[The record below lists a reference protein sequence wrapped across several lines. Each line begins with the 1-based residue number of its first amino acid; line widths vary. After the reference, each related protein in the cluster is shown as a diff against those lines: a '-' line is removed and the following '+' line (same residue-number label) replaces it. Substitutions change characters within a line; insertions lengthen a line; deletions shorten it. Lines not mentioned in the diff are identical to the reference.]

1 VRWDAVWYLQIAQHG
16 YQTAREAAFYP
27 LYPIAMRGLSW
38 MTGSLVT
45 SGLLISFVGCM
56 VGLVIVKKLAE
67 LELGE
72 RTATVTVQLLAFSPV
87 AFYLTAVYTEGLFLA
102 LSTGTLYAAR
112 RGRWATAGMLGGLAA
127 ITRVTGVVLIVPVL
141 LLFFYGPRGDRPA
154 SGRKGWTP
162 RYRFTPAVLWSALIP
177 AAALGFAAYLSL
189 RGFGAA
195 GSITAQQQ
203 YSGHRFV
210 VPLVGVWQGIVA
222 ASHQFGLELSGLGS
236 TGLAKQ
242 AVFQL
247 GVLTLSVLALA
258 TTFRR
263 LPFAYSAY
271 ALAGL
276 LLVLST
282 PTSWDPLRGLARYVT
297 LLIPVWMGAASWAVE
312 HRAVRRLLIGSA
324 ALLCLLTLQFATWHM
339 VGAAAV

>member
-1 VRWDAVWYLQIAQHG
+1 
-16 YQTAREAAFYP
+16 
-27 LYPIAMRGLSW
+27 
-38 MTGSLVT
+38 
-45 SGLLISFVGCM
+45 
-56 VGLVIVKKLAE
+56 
-67 LELGE
+67 
-72 RTATVTVQLLAFSPV
+72 
-87 AFYLTAVYTEGLFLA
+87 
-102 LSTGTLYAAR
+102 
-112 RGRWATAGMLGGLAA
+112 MLGGLAA
-127 ITRVTGVVLIVPVL
+127 ITRVTGIVLIVPVL
-141 LLFFYGPRGDRPA
+141 LLFFYGPRGDRPE
-154 SGRKGWTP
+154 SGRQGWVP

-177 AAALGFAAYLSL
+177 LAALGFAGYLSL
-189 RGFGAA
+189 RGYGAG
-195 GSITAQQQ
+195 GSIAAQQQ

-210 VPLVGVWQGIVA
+210 IPLVGAWQGILA

-282 PTSWDPLRGLARYVT
+282 PTSWDPLRGLARYAT
-297 LLIPVWMGAASWAVE
+297 LLFPLWMGAAAWAVE